1 MPASAALIASLRSHG
16 IAAVLS
22 GAGPSVLVLA
32 TAEQR
37 EHALALV
44 SAAGGC
50 LPLEVDG
57 DGTRVLTAAAPGR

>member
-1 MPASAALIASLRSHG
+1 
-16 IAAVLS
+16 VLS

-37 EHALALV
+37 DQAIALV

-57 DGTRVLTAAAPGR
+57 DGTCVLGVRSAAQGR